1 MLPQRRTMKK
11 FEPNYTT
18 GMTFL
23 TVENLQRT
31 KEFYEEVIKLKLVMD
46 QGVCLVYRVCMG
58 SYIGFC
64 DKLSVLEE
72 TKEASKMIFTLVVE
86 TREEVDAIYEQVKE
100 KKGEI
105 VSEPKD
111 NPNYPIY
118 NFFFKDPDGHLLEG
132 QAFTSGWDEP
142 SAPRIE

>member
-1 MLPQRRTMKK
+1 MNI

-23 TVENLQRT
+23 TVENLERT
-31 KEFYEEVIKLKLVMD
+31 KKFYEEVLKLKLVMD
-46 QGVCLVYRVCMG
+46 QGACLVFRVCMG
-58 SYIGFC
+58 SYVGFC
-64 DKLSVLEE
+64 DKLSVIEE
-72 TKEASKMIFTLVVE
+72 TKEASKMIFTFVVE
-86 TREEVDAIYEQVKE
+86 TKEEVDEIFGQL
-100 KKGEI
+100 KKNKAEI
-105 VSEPKD
+105 VSEPQE

-142 SAPRIE
+142 SASRIE